1 MLHRVCAF
9 AIFIA
14 LGLSIAGCSRG
25 GRSPNWNEQT
35 TSAKQPPPGSG
46 QTGPGMTKRV
56 NPVNGP
62 NNSSY

>member
-1 MLHRVCAF
+1 MLSRAFVCVVLM
-9 AIFIA
+9 A
-14 LGLSIAGCSRG
+14 LGVTGCSRG

-56 NPVNGP
+56 NQVNGP
-62 NNSSY
+62 NDSTY

>member
-1 MLHRVCAF
+1 MFNRSFAF
-9 AIFIA
+9 VVLMA
-14 LGLSIAGCSRG
+14 LGLAVAGCSRG

-56 NPVNGP
+56 NQVNGP
-62 NNSSY
+62 NDSTY